1 MGFLT
6 LTQYILLDPILLC
19 FLMGSILGTV
29 KVSYS
34 SNKEFSFLWWFW
46 LIFTGTM
53 LSCCISVKFV
63 GLFIVLW
70 VGIRTVADLWNMLGD
85 LTRPVVRLLIKN
97 KYLVVFFFIIKSSR
111 IKPTVVMQ
119 QTWMNSRRFNF

>member
-1 MGFLT
+1 MGLLT

-19 FLMGSILGTV
+19 FLIGSVLGAV

-34 SNKEFSFLWWFW
+34 SNKEFSLLWWFW

-70 VGIRTVADLWNMLGD
+70 VGLRTIADLWNILGD
-85 LTRPVVRLLIKN
+85 LTRPVVIPHKLI
-97 KYLVVFFFIIKSSR
+97 
-111 IKPTVVMQ
+111 
-119 QTWMNSRRFNF
+119 FNTTS